1 MDFINLPVLLFSV
14 LLTISILTSLVSSR
28 VGIPL
33 ILAFLCMGLAVSAGH
48 IEMLQSLQRPGIVF
62 FIGSVALA
70 MILFDSGFHTAMKN
84 YRQNAKPALLLSTLG
99 VVMTAIFLAPFVHFL
114 MGIDWTASFLLVSM
128 ISSTD
133 SAAVF
138 SLLRSKGLGLRERVK
153 STLEIESGTN
163 DPMAIFLTLSFILII
178 QQQQAHQAIQYG
190 FLLPTL
196 LEQAFVGG
204 IVGVGSA
211 ILIRVLINKV
221 PLDTALYPIFVL
233 GLTLL
238 CFSATNLMKGS
249 GFLAVYIAG
258 LILGNTRIQAYAQIS
273 KFQQTMTWL
282 CQITMFTCLGLF
294 VTTDGLHT
302 IWDSAFLLS
311 LILMLVARPIMVFA
325 ILHFFKQFSVG
336 DKIFIS
342 FVGLRGATSFLLA
355 LLPIVLALPD
365 ASVFFDII
373 FIMVLVSLAVQGFMI
388 PIVGRWCGVTIPVLQ
403 SAPITTQIDLP
414 GLGDSSLITYQL
426 DEQTPVVLG
435 ETIPRWAKPTLVLRN
450 GISYPAG
457 IGLRQLKA
465 GDKVYVFLSSE
476 LQRPVLDKLFGKQ
489 ATDDMISHGDFPIS
503 ARTTFGELEHLYGI
517 SVDRGIRNSSI
528 ADLFHQEFSDVEI
541 GDRLVLDSIELVV
554 HTIEDGYVSSVGLD
568 FDPKGKNSIHHHIKL
583 LSLKNLKKRLT
594 SQSKSG
600 KAKL

>member
-14 LLTISILTSLVSSR
+14 MLTISILTSLVSSR

-48 IEMLQSLQRPGIVF
+48 IEMLQSLHRPGIIF

-70 MILFDSGFHTAMKN
+70 MILFDSGFHTSMKN

-99 VVMTAIFLAPFVHFL
+99 VVMTTAILAPFVHLF
-114 MGIDWTASFLLVSM
+114 MGIGWTLSFLLVAM

-138 SLLRSKGLGLRERVK
+138 SLLRSKGLGLREKVK

-163 DPMAIFLTLSFILII
+163 DPMAIFLTLSCILII
-178 QQQQAHQAIQYG
+178 QQQMDDQVVQYG

-196 LEQAFVGG
+196 LEQAVIGG
-204 IVGVGSA
+204 VIGVGA
-211 ILIRVLINKV
+211 AFLIKMLINKI

-238 CFSATNLMKGS
+238 CFSTTNLLKGS

-258 LILGNTRIQAYAQIS
+258 LFLGNTRIQAYAQIS

-282 CQITMFTCLGLF
+282 CQITMFTSLGLF
-294 VTTDGLHT
+294 VTTDGLPK
-302 IWDSAFLLS
+302 IWDVGFLLS
-311 LILMLVARPIMVFA
+311 VLLMLMARPLMVFT
-325 ILHFFKQFSVG
+325 ILHFFKQFGLG
-336 DKIFIS
+336 DKLFIS

-355 LLPIVLALPD
+355 LMPIVLELPY
-365 ASVFFDII
+365 AHEFFDII
-373 FIMVLVSLAVQGFMI
+373 FIMVLISLAVQGFLI
-388 PIVGRWCGVTIPVLQ
+388 PIVGRWCGVTIPVLET
-403 SAPITTQIDLP
+403 APITTQIDLP
-414 GLGDSSLITYQL
+414 GLGDSSLIMYQL

-435 ETIPRWAKPTLVLRN
+435 EKIPRWAKPTLVLRN

-457 IGLRQLKA
+457 TGLRQLKA
-465 GDKVYVFLSSE
+465 GDKVYIFLSSE
-476 LQRPVLDKLFGKQ
+476 LQRPVLDKLFGRPSS
-489 ATDDMISHGDFPIS
+489 DEIIGRGDFPIS
-503 ARTTFGELEHLYGI
+503 AGTTFEELEHLYGI
-517 SVDRGIRNSSI
+517 SVDRGIRSSTI
-528 ADLFHQEFSDVEI
+528 SDLFAQEFSDVEI
-541 GDRLVLDSIELVV
+541 GDRLVLDAIELVV
-554 HTIEDGYVSSVGLD
+554 HTIEDGRVGMVGID

-594 SQSKSG
+594 SRQKTV
-600 KAKL
+600 K

>member
-14 LLTISILTSLVSSR
+14 MLTISILTSLVSSR

-33 ILAFLCMGLAVSAGH
+33 ILAFLCMGLAISAGH
-48 IEMLQSLQRPGIVF
+48 IEMLQTLHRPGIIF

-70 MILFDSGFHTAMKN
+70 MILFDSGFHTSMKN
-84 YRQNAKPALLLSTLG
+84 YRQNAKPALLLSTVG
-99 VVMTAIFLAPFVHFL
+99 VVLTTLVLAPFVHFL
-114 MGIDWTASFLLVSM
+114 MDISWSLSFLLVAM

-138 SLLRSKGLGLRERVK
+138 SLLRSRGLGLRERVK

-163 DPMAIFLTLSFILII
+163 DPMAIFLTLSFIFII
-178 QQQQAHQAIQYG
+178 QQQISNQAVQYG

-196 LEQAFVGG
+196 LEQAVIGG
-204 IVGVGSA
+204 VIGIGAA
-211 ILIRVLINKV
+211 ILIRQLINKI

-238 CFSATNLMKGS
+238 CFSMTNLLQGS

-258 LILGNTRIQAYAQIS
+258 LLLGNTRIQAYAQIS

-282 CQITMFTCLGLF
+282 CQITMFTSLGLF
-294 VTTDGLHT
+294 VTTDGLPQ
-302 IWDSAFLLS
+302 IWDVGFLLS
-311 LILMLVARPIMVFA
+311 ILLMLMARPLMVFV
-325 ILHFFKQFSVG
+325 ILHFFKQFNLG
-336 DKIFIS
+336 DKLFIS

-355 LLPIVLALPD
+355 LMPIVLGLPY
-365 ASVFFDII
+365 AQTFFDII
-373 FIMVLVSLAVQGFMI
+373 FIMVLISLAVQGFMI
-388 PIVGRWCGVTIPVLQ
+388 PIVGRWCGVTIPVLE

-435 ETIPRWAKPTLVLRN
+435 EKIPRWAKPTLVLRN

-457 IGLRQLKA
+457 TGLRQLKA
-465 GDKVYVFLSSE
+465 GDKVYIFLSSE
-476 LQRPVLDKLFGKQ
+476 LQRPVLDKLFGRPSS
-489 ATDDMISHGDFPIS
+489 DEIMCRGDFPIS
-503 ARTTFGELEHLYGI
+503 ANTTFDELEHLYGI
-517 SVDRGIRNSSI
+517 SVDRGIRNSTIS
-528 ADLFHQEFSDVEI
+528 DLFSQEFADVEI
-541 GDRLVLDSIELVV
+541 GDRLVLDAIELVV
-554 HTIEDGYVSSVGLD
+554 HSIEDGRVGMVGID

-594 SQSKSG
+594 RPK
-600 KAKL
+600 KIVK

>member
-1 MDFINLPVLLFSV
+1 MDFINLPVLLFSIM
-14 LLTISILTSLVSSR
+14 LTTSILTSLVSSR
-28 VGIPL
+28 MGIPL
-33 ILAFLCMGLAVSAGH
+33 ILAFLCMGLAISTGH
-48 IEMLQSLQRPGIVF
+48 IEMLQTLHRPGIIF

-70 MILFDSGFHTAMKN
+70 MILFDSGFHTSMKN
-84 YRQNAKPALLLSTLG
+84 YRQNAKPALLLSTVG
-99 VVMTAIFLAPFVHFL
+99 VLMTTIILAPFVHFL
-114 MGIDWTASFLLVSM
+114 LNIGWTLSFLLVAI

-138 SLLRSKGLGLRERVK
+138 SLLRSRGLGLREKVK

-163 DPMAIFLTLSFILII
+163 DPMAIFLTLSFIFII
-178 QQQQAHQAIQYG
+178 QQQMSDQSIQYG

-196 LEQAFVGG
+196 LEQAVIGG
-204 IVGVGSA
+204 
-211 ILIRVLINKV
+211 LIGIGAALLMRLLINKI

-238 CFSATNLMKGS
+238 CFSTTNLMKGS

-258 LILGNTRIQAYAQIS
+258 LFLGNTRIQAYAQIS

-294 VTTDGLHT
+294 VTPKGLPVV
-302 IWDSAFLLS
+302 WGPAFLLS
-311 LILMLVARPIMVFA
+311 IALMLIARPLMVFT
-325 ILHFFKQFSVG
+325 ILHFFKQFNTG

-355 LLPIVLALPD
+355 LLPIVLNLPY
-365 ASVFFDII
+365 AEEFFDII
-373 FIMVLVSLAVQGFMI
+373 FVMVLLSLAIQGFMI
-388 PIVGRWCGVTIPVLQ
+388 PIVGRWCGITIPVLET
-403 SAPITTQIDLP
+403 APITTQIDLP
-414 GLGDSSLITYQL
+414 GLGDSSLIMYQL

-435 ETIPRWAKPTLVLRN
+435 EKIPRWAKPTLVLRN

-457 IGLRQLKA
+457 TGLRQLKA

-476 LQRPVLDKLFGKQ
+476 LQRPVLDKLYGRP
-489 ATDDMISHGDFPIS
+489 ASDDIMARGDFPIS
-503 ARTTFGELEHLYGI
+503 ANTTFNELEHLYGI
-517 SVDRGIRNSSI
+517 SVDRGIRSSTI
-528 ADLFHQEFSDVEI
+528 CDLFQQEFSEVEI
-541 GDRLVLDSIELVV
+541 GDRLVLDTIELVV
-554 HTIEDGYVSSVGLD
+554 HTIEDGRVGMVGLD

-594 SQSKSG
+594 SHQKIV
-600 KAKL
+600 K

>member
-14 LLTISILTSLVSSR
+14 MLTISILTSLVSSR

-48 IEMLQSLQRPGIVF
+48 IEMLQSLHRPGIIF

-84 YRQNAKPALLLSTLG
+84 YRQNAKPALLLSTVG
-99 VVMTAIFLAPFVHFL
+99 VVMTTVALAPFVHLL
-114 MGIDWTASFLLVSM
+114 MGIGWTLSFLLVAM

-138 SLLRSKGLGLRERVK
+138 SLLRSKGLGLREKVK

-163 DPMAIFLTLSFILII
+163 DPMAIFLTLSCILII
-178 QQQQAHQAIQYG
+178 KQQMDNQIVQYG

-196 LEQAFVGG
+196 LEQAVIGG
-204 IVGVGSA
+204 LIGVGA
-211 ILIRVLINKV
+211 ALLIKTLINKI

-238 CFSATNLMKGS
+238 CFSTTNLLKGS

-258 LILGNTRIQAYAQIS
+258 LFLGNTRIQAYAQIS

-282 CQITMFTCLGLF
+282 CQITMFTSLGLF
-294 VTTDGLHT
+294 VTTDGLPR
-302 IWDSAFLLS
+302 IWDVGFLLS
-311 LILMLVARPIMVFA
+311 VLLMLLARPAMVFI
-325 ILHFFKQFSVG
+325 ILHFFKQFSFG
-336 DKIFIS
+336 DKLFIS

-355 LLPIVLALPD
+355 LMPIVLGLPY
-365 ASVFFDII
+365 AHEFFDII
-373 FIMVLVSLAVQGFMI
+373 FIMVLISLAVQGFLI
-388 PIVGRWCGVTIPVLQ
+388 PIVGRWCGVTIPVLET
-403 SAPITTQIDLP
+403 APITTQIDLP
-414 GLGDSSLITYQL
+414 GLGDSSLIMYQL

-435 ETIPRWAKPTLVLRN
+435 EKIPRWAKPTLVLRN

-457 IGLRQLKA
+457 TGLRQLKA

-476 LQRPVLDKLFGKQ
+476 LQRPVLDKLFGRPSS
-489 ATDDMISHGDFPIS
+489 DEIISHGDFPIS
-503 ARTTFGELEHLYGI
+503 ASTTFGELEHLYGI
-517 SVDRGIRNSSI
+517 SVDRGIRSSSI
-528 ADLFHQEFSDVEI
+528 CDLFSQEFADVEI
-541 GDRLVLDSIELVV
+541 GDRLVLDAIELVV
-554 HTIEDGYVSSVGLD
+554 HTIEDGRVGMVGID

-583 LSLKNLKKRLT
+583 LSFKKLKNFKKKT
-594 SQSKSG
+594 
-600 KAKL
+600 

>member
-1 MDFINLPVLLFSV
+1 MDFINLPVLLFSI

-48 IEMLQSLQRPGIVF
+48 IEMLQSLHRPGIIF
-62 FIGSVALA
+62 FIGSIALA
-70 MILFDSGFHTAMKN
+70 MILFDSGFHTSMKN

-99 VVMTAIFLAPFVHFL
+99 VVMTTVILVPFVHFL
-114 MGIDWTASFLLVSM
+114 MDLNWTFSFLLVAM

-178 QQQQAHQAIQYG
+178 QQQLTNQSIQYG
-190 FLLPTL
+190 FLFPTL

-204 IVGVGSA
+204 VIGLGA
-211 ILIRVLINKV
+211 ALLIRTLINKI

-238 CFSATNLMKGS
+238 CFSMTNLLKGS
-249 GFLAVYIAG
+249 GFLAVYVAG

-282 CQITMFTCLGLF
+282 CQITMFTSLGLF
-294 VTTDGLHT
+294 VTTDGLPQ
-302 IWDSAFLLS
+302 ILDIGFILS
-311 LILMLVARPIMVFA
+311 ILLMLLARPLMVFA
-325 ILHFFKQFSVG
+325 ILHFFKQFSLG
-336 DKIFIS
+336 DKLFIS

-355 LLPIVLALPD
+355 LLPIVMGLPY
-365 ASVFFDII
+365 AHTFFDII
-373 FIMVLVSLAVQGFMI
+373 FIMVLISLAVQGFLI
-388 PIVGRWCGVTIPVLQ
+388 PIVGRWCGVTIPVLET
-403 SAPITTQIDLP
+403 APINTQIDLP
-414 GLGDSSLITYQL
+414 GLGDSSLIMYQL

-435 ETIPRWAKPTLVLRN
+435 EKIPRWAKPTLVLRN

-457 IGLRQLKA
+457 TGLRQLKS

-476 LQRPVLDKLFGKQ
+476 LQRPILNKLYGRPSSNEIMTQ
-489 ATDDMISHGDFPIS
+489 GDFPIS
-503 ARTTFGELEHLYGI
+503 ADTSFDELEHLYGI
-517 SVDRGIRNSSI
+517 SVDRGIRNSTIS
-528 ADLFHQEFSDVEI
+528 DLFHQEFADVEI

-554 HTIEDGYVSSVGLD
+554 HSIEDGHVSMVGLD

-594 SQSKSG
+594 SHQKTV
-600 KAKL
+600 K